1 MRRTI
6 SFFAFVSLF
15 VGMILMTG
23 CTTAPTTAAGKTAL
37 AAHVDG
43 ALKAMKAADPTLDA
57 TLNSAAG
64 YAVFP
69 KVGKGAIWLGAA
81 YGRGEVFAKSSRD
94 GYCSLLQITLGFQ
107 WGGQGYTQLIIFKT
121 PEALASFREGKFRFA
136 ANASAVATTAGV
148 GVTAAY
154 GRGAAICVYDPA
166 GFMAEGAIGVQN
178 YNYVKE

>member
-1 MRRTI
+1 MRRTFLLSLI
-6 SFFAFVSLF
+6 AFLF
-15 VGMILMTG
+15 LLVGTMSG
-23 CTTAPTTAAGKTAL
+23 CTTAPKSAAGRAAL
-37 AAHVDG
+37 AGHVDG

-57 TLNSAAG
+57 TLTSAAG

-121 PEALASFREGKFRFA
+121 PEALASFKEGKFRFA
-136 ANASAVATTAGV
+136 ANASAVATIAGV
-148 GVTAAY
+148 GATADY
-154 GRGAAICVYDPA
+154 GRGATIYVYDPA
-166 GFMAEGAIGVQN
+166 GFMAEAALGVQN